1 MNKKQE
7 KIYNFLLKKPGYLK
21 KSALNLQNTYFKDFK
36 LQDVYDALKQARIDS
51 KGNSPTKQRSALKTQ
66 EKGVKSIKLERLTD
80 KEVEKAAWKIVERA
94 NTTPKIKRLFWDIET
109 SYNVV
114 STWNIGY
121 EINVNHDNIIR
132 ERAIICICYKWE
144 GEDEVH
150 YLRWKKGDDKQLLL
164 DFTKVLNIADESIGH
179 NSDRFDLKWLRTR
192 CAFHGIPM
200 IPDYKTIDTLK
211 MARGG
216 FRFNS
221 NRLDYLGKFFG
232 FGGKTDTGGF
242 KLWQAIV
249 EKNDEEAMSTM
260 IKYCQDDVILLEKVY
275 NKIEGYSKAKTHIG
289 VLEGKDKCSCPKC
302 GNEKV
307 HKAGTRV
314 SSIGGINQRLYCPK
328 CGTNYS
334 ISKITY
340 DKINNED
347 K

>member
-1 MNKKQE
+1 MTNKVKR
-7 KIYNFLLKKPGYLK
+7 IYKWIIERPGYLK
-21 KSALNLQNTYFKDFK
+21 KGEEWLLMNCPVEGINYRMINS
-36 LQDVYDALKQARIDS
+36 ALKQAKIDS
-51 KGNSPTKQRSALKTQ
+51 KGSNTIKGIKSLKTHK
-66 EKGVKSIKLERLTD
+66 KGIKEDSSVKPI
-80 KEVEKAAWKIVERA
+80 EVR
-94 NTTPKIKRLFWDIET
+94 KIKRLFWDIET

-121 EINVNHDNIIR
+121 EINVTHDNIIK

-164 DFTKVLNIADESIGH
+164 DFTKILETADESIGH
-179 NSDRFDLKWLRTR
+179 NSDKFDLRWLRTR

-232 FGGKTDTGGF
+232 FGGKTETGGF
-242 KLWQAIV
+242 KLWQNIV
-249 EKNDEEAMSTM
+249 ERNDEESMKTM

-302 GNEKV
+302 GNDKPQ
-307 HKAGTRV
+307 KAGLRV
-314 SSIGGINQRLYCPK
+314 LATGNLQQRLKCQK
-328 CGTNYS
+328 CGTHYS
-334 ISKITY
+334 ISKISY
-340 DKINNED
+340 DKLNN
-347 K
+347 